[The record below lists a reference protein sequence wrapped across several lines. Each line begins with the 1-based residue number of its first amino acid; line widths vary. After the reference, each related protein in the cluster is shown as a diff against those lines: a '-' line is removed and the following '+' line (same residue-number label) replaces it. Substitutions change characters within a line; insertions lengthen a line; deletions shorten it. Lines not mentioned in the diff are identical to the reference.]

1 MIEHISTDFTR
12 GDLPATPV
20 ASEVALEAGV
30 AEAQAQALIAAAW
43 EQAETFTGRTYYP
56 VTAGTVIL
64 KVTGPELFTWPRYPF
79 PEALTV
85 EYLSGGE
92 WVAHSETYIAGMIEL
107 EGPLTYRLTQP
118 ETVTPSTPKHNVTQ
132 AVFNLAVYQLVF
144 SPQRREFKSQNAG
157 DSGFSREN
165 LMGLFYGS
173 GAGALLASEVRK

>member
-1 MIEHISTDFTR
+1 M
-12 GDLPATPV
+12 
-20 ASEVALEAGV
+20 
-30 AEAQAQALIAAAW
+30 
-43 EQAETFTGRTYYP
+43 
-56 VTAGTVIL
+56 
-64 KVTGPELFTWPRYPF
+64 
-79 PEALTV
+79 

-92 WVAHSETYIAGMIEL
+92 WVAHSETYIAGVIDL

-118 ETVTPSTPKHNVTQ
+118 NSVTSAMPKPHVLQ

>member
-12 GDLPATPV
+12 GELPASPI

-30 AEAQAQALIAAAW
+30 TEAQAQALISAAW

-56 VTAGTVIL
+56 VTAGSVVL
-64 KVTGPELFTWPRYPF
+64 RVKGAELYTWPRYPF
-79 PEALTV
+79 PETLTV
-85 EYLSGGE
+85 EALSGGE
-92 WVAHSETYIAGMIEL
+92 WVSHSETYIAGMIEL

-118 ETVTPSTPKHNVTQ
+118 DTVTPPTPKSHVLQ
-132 AVFNLAVYQLVF
+132 AVFNLAVYQLVY

-157 DSGFSREN
+157 DSGFTREH